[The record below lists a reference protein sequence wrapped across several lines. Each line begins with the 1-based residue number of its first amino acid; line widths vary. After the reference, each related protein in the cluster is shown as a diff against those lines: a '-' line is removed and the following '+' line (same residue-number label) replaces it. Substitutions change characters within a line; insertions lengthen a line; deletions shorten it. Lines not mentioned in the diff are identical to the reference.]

1 MNLPQNWN
9 QITVEQFI
17 ELNALNEEDFGSL
30 FLYNIE
36 ALAIVT
42 DTDSEEFDDLTPE
55 ELTDFTSKLSW
66 IRKEPPKKYAK
77 EIDGLTFKPLVFL
90 TLGEFID
97 LEHYFSQNYV
107 EHLTTICGILYRRVD
122 VNKWNEIEYEP
133 YKYLPQD
140 RSNSFLDKPITD
152 VYGVI
157 KEYLDF
163 RSEIMSKYS
172 NLFSPEIEET
182 EELTDPEDIREEEKE
197 KKLQKWSWEMSIYEL
212 AGNDLT
218 KVDQV
223 TDLPLILALNF
234 MSMKYELKM

>member
-9 QITVEQFI
+9 QIRVEQFV
-17 ELNALNEEDFGSL
+17 ELSALNEEDFGSL

-42 DTDSEEFDDLTPE
+42 DTDSEEYDDLTPE
-55 ELTDFTSKLSW
+55 ELTELTSKLSW
-66 IRKEPPKKYAK
+66 IRKEPPKKFSK
-77 EIDGLTFKPLVFL
+77 EINGMTFKPLINL

-97 LEHYFSQNYV
+97 LEHYFSQNYI
-107 EHLTTICGILYRRVD
+107 EHLTTICGILYRRT
-122 VNKWNEIEYEP
+122 KFTEWGEIEYEP
-133 YKYLPQD
+133 YSYDPNH
-140 RSNSFLDKPITD
+140 RINIFTEIPITD
-152 VYGVI
+152 VYGII

-163 RSEIMSKYS
+163 RGEVMDKYA
-172 NLFSPEIEET
+172 NLFAPEIDET
-182 EELTDPEDIREEEKE
+182 EELTDPEDRREEEKE
-197 KKLQKWSWEMSIYEL
+197 KKLQKWSWEMVIYEL

-234 MSMKYELKM
+234 MSMRYELKM